1 MCSFYSLYL
10 LLFVTLKLL
19 LIVCDT
25 VDSLFVFF
33 GLLISFP
40 FGVHTSD
47 KDVWKCSTWID
58 KVQLIGGGWKQEKKM
73 MLSVI
78 FGGKYCNSL
87 GNCILCSALFL
98 RFFLSLSHSIFLP
111 LFFLHSHSRFSSL
124 VYLLYCAINMAS
136 NALTSAFITLTYTQH
151 TSCLFF
157 ILNERKKK
165 HTQYSK

>member
-1 MCSFYSLYL
+1 
-10 LLFVTLKLL
+10 
-19 LIVCDT
+19 
-25 VDSLFVFF
+25 
-33 GLLISFP
+33 
-40 FGVHTSD
+40 
-47 KDVWKCSTWID
+47 
-58 KVQLIGGGWKQEKKM
+58 M

-157 ILNERKKK
+157 ILNERKKNTLNIQNRILLVLFFSPSLPRSFVTELQIAYLYMTLICWAFITSI
-165 HTQYSK
+165 HNNFCVS